1 MKICTIRIANF
12 KSIRSLE
19 IPDVDNVLILVGKN
33 NTGKTVVIDAIRT
46 VAGNYQVKEQDFLD
60 KKQPIVIEMK
70 VELTPE
76 DLQIFHRKGLV
87 SKYKKYELWEKEFRS
102 KLPSFQNGMLTF
114 QCKIYSKGTI
124 QYGDGVKK
132 NNPYIPI
139 VVPKIFHMDQRRNVD
154 ALQQEILRFY
164 DKESIQ
170 DLKDD
175 VCMFDKAKNCNRCFQ
190 CIGLINKKSTEE
202 LSVFELSKLM
212 EYKMYRI
219 NLSNMSD
226 KINKHFHANGSPNQ
240 DVRFVYNMD
249 VEKLFSLETQII
261 NRDRNEVGS
270 INYLSEGLRSIYAL
284 SLLET
289 YIEEESTIPCIIMIE
304 DPEIYLHPQLQK
316 VASEILYRLSKKNQV
331 IFSTHSPSM
340 IFNFSSRQIK
350 QVILDQ
356 DFYTTINPNTEIDEI
371 LDDLGYTAN
380 DLMNVS
386 FVFIVEGK
394 QDSNRLPLLLQKYYS
409 EIYDEDGRLQRISII
424 PTNSCTNIKTYANL
438 KYINKLYLKDQ
449 FLMIRD
455 SDGKNP
461 KHLVRQL
468 CSYYSQRAKE
478 DIANLPRVTPRN
490 VLVLKYYSFENYFLD
505 PEIMTK
511 IGVVKSPED
520 FYNILYTKY
529 RDYLYRLGSVKRMI
543 KSTGIRINSKEDIK
557 KNMELFRIYVRGH
570 NLYDI
575 FYGKYRNDAEQ
586 EILKRYIEEAPREN
600 FKDIFDKIDSFI
612 YFENRKKETWHEEL
626 EQYRNQEM
634 NKTEEAEDAINLEDE
649 YDDEE

>member
-1 MKICTIRIANF
+1 MKICTIKIENF

-33 NTGKTVVIDAIRT
+33 NTGKTVVIDAIRL
-46 VAGNYQVKEQDFLD
+46 ASGNYKVKDHDFLD
-60 KKQPIVIEMK
+60 NKKPIIVSMK
-70 VELTPE
+70 VELNE
-76 DLQIFHRKGLV
+76 QDLQIFHAKGIV
-87 SKYKKYELWEKEFRS
+87 SKYKRYELWEKEFCS
-102 KLPSFQNGMLTF
+102 KLPSFENGVLSF
-114 QCKIYSKGTI
+114 ECRIYSNGSI
-124 QYGDGVKK
+124 HYRDGVKK
-132 NNPYIPI
+132 NNLSIPQ
-139 VVPKIFHMDQRRNVD
+139 VLPKIFHMDQRRNVD
-154 ALQQEILRFY
+154 DLQQEILRFY
-164 DKESIQ
+164 DSESIQ
-170 DLKDD
+170 DLKENI
-175 VCMFDKAKNCNRCFQ
+175 CMFDKAKKCNRCFQ
-190 CIGLINKKSTEE
+190 CVGVINKKSPEE
-202 LSVFELSKLM
+202 LSVYELSKLM
-212 EYKMYRI
+212 EYKMYRM
-219 NLSNMSD
+219 NLTNMSD
-226 KINKHFHANGSPNQ
+226 KINKYFHANGTPNQ

-249 VEKLFSLETQII
+249 VEKLFSLDTQII
-261 NRDRNEVGS
+261 NKDRNEVGS
-270 INYLSEGLRSIYAL
+270 IRYLSEGLRSIYAL

-331 IFSTHSPSM
+331 IFSTHSPNM

-350 QVILDQ
+350 QVMLDD
-356 DFYTTINPNTEIDEI
+356 DFYTTVNPNTDIDEI

-394 QDSNRLPLLLQKYYS
+394 QDGNRLPLLLQKYYS
-409 EIYDEDGRLQRISII
+409 EIYDEDGKLQRISII

-461 KHLVRQL
+461 NHLTRQL

-490 VLVLKYYSFENYFLD
+490 VLILKYYSFENYFLD

-520 FYNILYTKY
+520 FYNILYAKY

-543 KSTGIRINSKEDIK
+543 KNTGIRINSKEDIK

-570 NLYDI
+570 NLFDI

-586 EILKRYIEEAPREN
+586 EILKQYIEQAPRDN

-612 YFENRKKETWHEEL
+612 YFENRKKDTWQEEVEL
-626 EQYRNQEM
+626 YRNQPNDKIDE
-634 NKTEEAEDAINLEDE
+634 TETTLGLEDE
-649 YDDEE
+649 DDEDE